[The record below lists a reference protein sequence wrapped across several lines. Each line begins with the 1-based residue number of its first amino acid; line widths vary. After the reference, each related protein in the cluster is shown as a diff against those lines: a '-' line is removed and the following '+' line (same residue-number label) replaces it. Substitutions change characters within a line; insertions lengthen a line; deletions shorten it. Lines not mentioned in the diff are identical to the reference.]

1 MNRGEF
7 IKRMGAAAL
16 IPFVP
21 NVVDNRPVVDL
32 GYVTKREIPAV
43 GGGDRRT
50 LTNYIDSKITLV
62 TNDDPINYRTVV
74 HAYDMTLETVMDEY
88 TPYDNVTWSI
98 TPYDNEFLRAGPTYE
113 RTMTLSNLPDNY
125 DKYELSV
132 WRTERSGLVTVDDV
146 VAHWN
151 VQPTKVFSRTY
162 DLGFPSDIF
171 INLTGRNA

>member
-1 MNRGEF
+1 MTPMNRGEF

-21 NVVDNRPVVDL
+21 
-32 GYVTKREIPAV
+32 T
-43 GGGDRRT
+43 RR
-50 LTNYIDSKITLV
+50 NYIDSKITLV

-88 TPYDNVTWSI
+88 TPYDN
-98 TPYDNEFLRAGPTYE
+98 EFLRAVAPFQ

-132 WRTERSGLVTVDDV
+132 WRRERIVQLPGGQIAV
-146 VAHWN
+146 
-151 VQPTKVFSRTY
+151 VQPTKVFSRSYT
-162 DLGFPSDIF
+162 LGFPTEVF
-171 INLTGRNA
+171 INLTGRNV

>member
-1 MNRGEF
+1 MNRSEF

-21 NVVDNRPVVDL
+21 NRTNYIEEARNRRP
-32 GYVTKREIPAV
+32 
-43 GGGDRRT
+43 

-88 TPYDNVTWSI
+88 TPYDN
-98 TPYDNEFLRAGPTYE
+98 EFLRAVAPYE
-113 RTMTLSNLPDNY
+113 RRMTLSNLPDNY

-132 WRTERSGLVTVDDV
+132 WRTERIGQIAV
-146 VAHWN
+146 

-162 DLGFPSDIF
+162 NLGFPTEVF
-171 INLTGRNA
+171 INLSDRVT

>member
-1 MNRGEF
+1 MNRSEV

-21 NVVDNRPVVDL
+21 NRTNYIEEARNRRP
-32 GYVTKREIPAV
+32 
-43 GGGDRRT
+43 

-88 TPYDNVTWSI
+88 TPYDN
-98 TPYDNEFLRAGPTYE
+98 EFLRAVAPYE
-113 RTMTLSNLPDNY
+113 RRMTLSNLPDNY

-132 WRTERSGLVTVDDV
+132 WRTERIGQIAV
-146 VAHWN
+146 

-162 DLGFPSDIF
+162 NLGFPTEVF
-171 INLTGRNA
+171 INLTGRNV

>member
-21 NVVDNRPVVDL
+21 NVVDNRPVVDS
-32 GYVTKREIPAV
+32 GHVVSNTTRMINS
-43 GGGDRRT
+43 T
-50 LTNYIDSKITLV
+50 ITLV

-88 TPYDNVTWSI
+88 TPYDNDFLLHGVLLQRAP
-98 TPYDNEFLRAGPTYE
+98 TPYKR
-113 RTMTLSNLPDNY
+113 RMTLPDLPDNY

-132 WRTERSGLVTVDDV
+132 WRTDRIGQIAV
-146 VAHWN
+146 

-162 DLGFPSDIF
+162 NLGFPTEVF
-171 INLTGRNA
+171 INLTGRNV

>member
-1 MNRGEF
+1 MTPMNRSEF

-21 NVVDNRPVVDL
+21 NVVDNRPVVDS
-32 GYVTKREIPAV
+32 GHVVSNT
-43 GGGDRRT
+43 T
-50 LTNYIDSKITLV
+50 SMIDSTITLV

-88 TPYDNVTWSI
+88 TPYDN
-98 TPYDNEFLRAGPTYE
+98 DFLRAVAPFQ

-132 WRTERSGLVTVDDV
+132 WKTNEWVNADWTDGFERLTLT
-146 VAHWN
+146 
-151 VQPTKVFSRTY
+151 QPIKVFSRSYT
-162 DLGFPSDIF
+162 LGFPTEVV
-171 INLTGRNA
+171 INLTGRNV

>member
-1 MNRGEF
+1 MTPMNRSEF

-21 NVVDNRPVVDL
+21 N
-32 GYVTKREIPAV
+32 
-43 GGGDRRT
+43 RR
-50 LTNYIDSKITLV
+50 NYIDSKITLV

-88 TPYDNVTWSI
+88 TPYDN
-98 TPYDNEFLRAGPTYE
+98 EFLRAVAPFQ

-132 WRTERSGLVTVDDV
+132 WRRERIVQLPGGQIAV
-146 VAHWN
+146 
-151 VQPTKVFSRTY
+151 VQPTKVFSRSYT
-162 DLGFPSDIF
+162 LGFPTEVF
-171 INLTGRNA
+171 INLTGRNV